1 MPQTSTPVPTV
12 PVMAQVNHKLLRSPP
27 EPFKGKADRAL
38 TFWNMLENY
47 YNINAAIYTANNTKI
62 AAALTHFKQGT
73 QAGEW
78 ASNLM
83 ATALGQTP
91 ADYGTWATFKVA
103 FEKQFIPPKTQVQ
116 AITQMYACKMANQ
129 GFNEWFQEW
138 GQHAQHANVDD
149 VTKMFAFCNNL
160 NGTLNQKMMLLTPQ
174 PTTLAATVKKAR
186 DFDCNWRLYAG
197 SGNSNRGPPRH
208 GNCYFYFTVLLC

>member
-12 PVMAQVNHKLLRSPP
+12 PVMAQVNYKLLGSPP
-27 EPFKGKADRAL
+27 EPFKGKANQAL

-47 YNINAAIYTANNTKI
+47 YNIKAAIYTANNTKI

-91 ADYGTWATFKVA
+91 ADYRTWATFKVA

-129 GFNEWFQEW
+129 EFNEWF
-138 GQHAQHANVDD
+138 
-149 VTKMFAFCNNL
+149 
-160 NGTLNQKMMLLTPQ
+160 
-174 PTTLAATVKKAR
+174 
-186 DFDCNWRLYAG
+186 
-197 SGNSNRGPPRH
+197 
-208 GNCYFYFTVLLC
+208 